1 MAIEIQEKFEIEAPA
16 DRVWKFVSTPDLVV
30 ACLPGAS
37 LAEVVDDRNFLGR
50 VKIKLGAVT
59 AAYKGKIQ
67 FEEVDEERH
76 VLVMVG
82 EGKDPS
88 GGTAKARI
96 TVQLTSLENGGTEM
110 STEATIDLTGKVMQV
125 GAGMIK
131 GVSHQLFQQFAKN
144 AKQRLEQD
152 PGASNAGDGS
162 AASGSTSGGAASATG
177 SVPATAGDDV
187 EALSVLPL
195 LLKTLGVAIRNF
207 FARLFGGSKK

>member
-16 DRVWKFVSTPDLVV
+16 DQVWQFVSTPELVV
-30 ACLPGAS
+30 GCLPGAS
-37 LAEVVDDRNFLGR
+37 LTEVVDDRNFLGR

-59 AAYKGKIQ
+59 AAYKGKIH
-67 FEEVDEERH
+67 FEEVDVERH
-76 VLVMVG
+76 VLVMLG

-96 TVQLTSLENGGTEM
+96 TVQLSVLESGATEM
-110 STEATIDLTGKVMQV
+110 STDATIDLTGKVMQV

-131 GVSHQLFQQFAKN
+131 GVSHQLFQQFAKT
-144 AKQRLEQD
+144 AKQRLEQASAEASGELAGEE
-152 PGASNAGDGS
+152 GAGS
-162 AASGSTSGGAASATG
+162 AAA
-177 SVPATAGDDV
+177 VPAPTGDG

-195 LLKTLGVAIRNF
+195 LFKTLWAAIRNF

>member
-16 DRVWKFVSTPDLVV
+16 DRVWQFVSTPDLVV
-30 ACLPGAS
+30 GCLPGAS

-67 FEEVDEERH
+67 FEEVDVERH
-76 VLVMVG
+76 RLVMVG

-96 TVQLTSLENGGTEM
+96 VVQLAVLESGTTEM
-110 STEATIDLTGKVMQV
+110 STDATLDLTGKVMQV

-144 AKQRLEQD
+144 AKQRLEET
-152 PGASNAGDGS
+152 PGASPVPTSTSEGAVQNESPVPA
-162 AASGSTSGGAASATG
+162 STSG
-177 SVPATAGDDV
+177 DDG

-195 LLKTLGVAIRNF
+195 LFKTLMAAIRNF
-207 FARLFGGSKK
+207 FARLFGRAKT